1 VFRTE
6 PSVLH
11 LDMDAFYASVEQLHK
26 PSLRGRP
33 VVVGWMGPRGV
44 VTTASYEARRYG
56 VRSAMSMAEARRRC
70 PQAVYVSPRFAAY
83 GRISAIVM
91 DVLRELSPAV
101 EPISLD
107 EAFVDLAAGIQGG
120 LDTGSVTALGAR
132 LKADIRARTGL
143 TASVGAGTS
152 KLIAKI
158 ASDSAKP
165 DGLVVVAP
173 GQERALLDPLPV
185 RALWGVGPASEE
197 RLRRAGVHTIGELAA
212 LPAERLVA
220 LFGASRGGG
229 LHELARGLDP
239 RPVVADRELK
249 SVSVEDT
256 FPTDLADRGR
266 LGAELDA
273 LARRVAARLRSSERS
288 GRTITLKVRRHD
300 FTTIARSATLSGPT
314 DNETV
319 IRGVAR
325 RLFAS
330 VDVEGGIRLL
340 GVGISSLA
348 EVVQQDLFDLDAPP
362 PAEPA
367 QEEEAPGWYPGGDVV
382 HDRLGRGW
390 VERVEDDA
398 VTVRFET
405 PDSPP
410 GEARRL
416 TLPDPALRPAPPPP
430 GHTMDGN

>member
-1 VFRTE
+1 MVRTE

-44 VTTASYEARRYG
+44 VTTASYEARRFG

-70 PQAVYVSPRFAAY
+70 PQAVYVAPRFAAY
-83 GRISAIVM
+83 GRISATVM

-107 EAFVDLAAGIQGG
+107 EAFVDLAAGLQGG
-120 LDTGSVTALGAR
+120 LDTESVTALGAR

-158 ASDSAKP
+158 ASDSSKP

-185 RALWGVGPASEE
+185 RALWGVGPATAE
-197 RLRRAGVHTIGELAA
+197 RLRQAGVHTVGALAA

-249 SVSVEDT
+249 SISVEDT
-256 FPTDLADRGR
+256 FPTDLADRAQ

-273 LARRVAARLRSSERS
+273 LARRLAARLRSRERS

-300 FTTIARSATLSGPT
+300 FTTIARSDTLPGPT

-319 IRGVAR
+319 IRDVAR

-330 VDVEGGIRLL
+330 VDVEGGVRLL

-348 EVVQQDLFDLDAPP
+348 EVVQQDLFDAPP
-362 PAEPA
+362 AVEEPV
-367 QEEEAPGWYPGGDVV
+367 EEGPDDDGGWYAGRDVV
-382 HDRLGRGW
+382 HDRYGRGW
-390 VERVEDDA
+390 VERVEEDA
-398 VTVRFET
+398 VAVRFET

-410 GEARRL
+410 GVVRRVAL
-416 TLPDPALRPAPPPP
+416 DDAALRTAPPP
-430 GHTMDGN
+430 D